1 MKQDTVKTSKTGYL
15 TCVGLERNPVRLGK
29 LISSSEWSCL
39 LDHFNP
45 AKLGKSLWDLRKTRA
60 KHLGFSSL
68 PEANKIN
75 EKESA
80 HLDGLAVSIDVEAAA
95 NTSPST
101 RTLSKGRP
109 NKRSVQAGVEM
120 MMIIKKERKKR
131 KRKKREQE
139 RRQVPPPPVPNRI
152 DENASSSSSSLSV
165 QSNYTATPFFPLM
178 TSSLTNRDRRSSPL
192 VP

>member
-15 TCVGLERNPVRLGK
+15 TYVGLERNPVRLGK

-68 PEANKIN
+68 PEANEIN

-120 MMIIKKERKKR
+120 VMIIKKREKKR
-131 KRKKREQE
+131 KRKEKKGNRNG
-139 RRQVPPPPVPNRI
+139 VKCPLPPSRI
-152 DENASSSSSSLSV
+152 ELMKTHHHLRHHYR
-165 QSNYTATPFFPLM
+165 SNQITRLPLF
-178 TSSLTNRDRRSSPL
+178 SH
-192 VP
+192 